1 MERNIRK
8 IRWGKMS
15 WKREGEAD
23 SREDVLIV
31 VILGCVSV
39 STMLGYAAVTNY
51 PLNIS
56 SSHGKV

>member
-1 MERNIRK
+1 
-8 IRWGKMS
+8 MS